1 MEPRLFDAHCHL
13 DLMAHPDAVA
23 DEATALGL
31 GLFDCGVNPRDF
43 SAANERACRQ
53 PSIIAGV
60 GLHPWWLADGHC
72 GPTDELCGNAEIDLL
87 CQIAAQERFVGEV
100 GLDFSAR
107 FAGSEPLQ
115 IQALNRLCDALV
127 QHPLIG
133 RVISIHAVRSAG
145 AVLDVLESHGLLIP
159 NPDSPVIIFHWFS
172 GTSDELVR
180 ARNAGCY
187 FSVNERMLAS
197 KRGHEYARQIP
208 LDRLLLETDSPAE
221 PNTET
226 SAQSLIRSLTRT
238 SMRIASLKN
247 CDAKRIES
255 AVLANAH
262 AVFDLR

>member
-1 MEPRLFDAHCHL
+1 
-13 DLMAHPDAVA
+13 MAHPDAVA

-43 SAANERACRQ
+43 ASVHGRTRR
-53 PSIIAGV
+53 PPTVIKGI

-72 GPTDELCGNAEIDLL
+72 GFDEINLL
-87 CQIAAQERFVGEV
+87 CEVAAQERYIGEV

-115 IQALNRLCDALV
+115 IQALDRLCDALV
-127 QHPLIG
+127 QRPLAE

-159 NPDSPVIIFHWFS
+159 NPDSPAIIFHWFS
-172 GTSDELVR
+172 GTSDELAR

-187 FSVNERMLAS
+187 FSVNERMLAT
-197 KRGHEYARQIP
+197 KRGREYARQIP
-208 LDRLLLETDSPAE
+208 LDRLLLETDAPAE

-226 SAQSLIRSLTRT
+226 SAQSLIRSLAWA
-238 SMRIASLKN
+238 SERIASLKN
-247 CDAKRIES
+247 CDAKHTES
-255 AVLANAH
+255 AVLTNARS
-262 AVFDLR
+262 VFSLR

>member
-1 MEPRLFDAHCHL
+1 
-13 DLMAHPDAVA
+13 MAHPDAVA

-53 PSIIAGV
+53 PGIIAGV

-72 GPTDELCGNAEIDLL
+72 GFDEINLL
-87 CQIAAQERFVGEV
+87 CEVAAQERYIGEV

-115 IQALNRLCDALV
+115 TQALDQLCEALA
-127 QHPLIG
+127 QHPLTG
-133 RVISIHAVRSAG
+133 RVISIHAVRSAE
-145 AVLDVLESHGLLIP
+145 AVLGVLESHGLLIP

-180 ARNAGCY
+180 ARNADCY

-197 KRGHEYARQIP
+197 KRGREYARQIP

-262 AVFDLR
+262 SVFDLR

>member
-31 GLFDCGVNPRDF
+31 GLFDCGVDPRDF
-43 SAANERACRQ
+43 AAAKTRASHH
-53 PSIIAGV
+53 PNIIAGS
-60 GLHPWWLADGHC
+60 GLHPWWLADGRC
-72 GPTDELCGNAEIDLL
+72 SAPEIDLL
-87 CQIAAQERFVGEV
+87 CEVAAQERFIGEI

-115 IQALNRLCDALV
+115 IQAFGRLCDTLA
-127 QHPLIG
+127 QHPLAR

-145 AVLDVLESHGLLIP
+145 TVLDVLESHGLLIP
-159 NPDSPVIIFHWFS
+159 NPDSPFIIFHWFS

-180 ARNAGCY
+180 ARDAGCY
-187 FSVNERMLAS
+187 FSVSERMLAT
-197 KRGHEYARQIP
+197 KRGREYARQIP
-208 LDRLLLETDSPAE
+208 LDRLLLETDAPAE
-221 PNTET
+221 PDAET
-226 SAQSLIRSLTRT
+226 SVQSLIRSLTRA

-247 CDAKRIES
+247 CDAKHIET

-262 AVFDLR
+262 SVFHLR

>member
-43 SAANERACRQ
+43 SAANERARRQ
-53 PSIIAGV
+53 PGIIAGV

-72 GPTDELCGNAEIDLL
+72 GFDEINLL
-87 CQIAAQERFVGEV
+87 CEVAAQERYIGEV

-115 IQALNRLCDALV
+115 TQALDRLCETLA
-127 QHPLIG
+127 QHPLTE

-159 NPDSPVIIFHWFS
+159 NPDSPAIIFHWFS

-197 KRGHEYARQIP
+197 KRGREYVRQIP
-208 LDRLLLETDSPAE
+208 LDRLLLETDTPAE

-226 SAQSLIRSLTRT
+226 SAQSLIRSLART
-238 SMRIASLKN
+238 SKRIASLKN
-247 CDAKRIES
+247 CDAKHIES
-255 AVLANAH
+255 AVLRNSRS
-262 AVFDLR
+262 VFGLR

>member
-1 MEPRLFDAHCHL
+1 MEPQLIDAHCHL

-53 PSIIAGV
+53 PGIIAGV

-72 GPTDELCGNAEIDLL
+72 GFDEINLL
-87 CQIAAQERFVGEV
+87 CEVAAQERYIGEV
-100 GLDFSAR
+100 GLDFSTR

-115 IQALNRLCDALV
+115 TQALDQLCEALA
-127 QHPLIG
+127 QHPLTG

-145 AVLDVLESHGLLIP
+145 TVLDILESHGLLIP
-159 NPDSPVIIFHWFS
+159 NPSSPVIIFHWFS

-180 ARNAGCY
+180 ARDAGCY

-197 KRGHEYARQIP
+197 KRGREYARQIP
-208 LDRLLLETDSPAE
+208 LDRLLLETDAPAE
-221 PNTET
+221 ANTET
-226 SAQSLIRSLTRT
+226 SAQSLIRSLART

-255 AVLANAH
+255 VVLANAH